1 MRVAGFVVV
10 AYLVSV
16 SLVGLYLS
24 RRQKTTEQYFLGN
37 RGFPW
42 WAVAFSL
49 IGSIIGST
57 TFIGHPGE
65 VFRTNMWNMP
75 LHLMLI
81 PVMIF
86 VAKYIVVFYRRTL
99 KMSVYG
105 YLEKRFGYG
114 ARVYGGLA
122 FIISR
127 IVDISGTLY
136 FLAVAVGL
144 LTSWDMPTVII
155 VIGVLTVLYTYLGGI
170 TAVVWTDVVQGV
182 VLIGSAL
189 ACVLYVLLAPEAT
202 PGELV
207 STAWQGGKFSWG
219 NWQFSWVE
227 DNVWVLMLLGI
238 VWALQRYA
246 TDQHMVQRYLIARSD
261 REAQR
266 AAYIGGMAA
275 LPIWTL
281 FWVFGALLW
290 AHYQLAPGTLPPE
303 VLENQ
308 TRVVPY
314 FVQTKLAS
322 SVLGLIVAGLVAAA
336 VSSLDSDINSVA
348 TVVVEDYYER
358 LRPEA
363 TNRQALRVGKTV
375 VLVVGALCIFAAL
388 QWIGVQSAIG
398 FMFDLISVASA
409 GVLGL
414 FVLGIFFRR
423 ATVRGAWVGIA
434 ACVVFTAWATFTSV
448 ELPALGR
455 TLLDLGSANY
465 ELNPKLIGVFSS
477 LLLLG
482 VGLPASIVLGGGRLE
497 SERLTI
503 WSMIRGREPLGAW
516 NEPGRAE
523 EPAKAEVAE

>member
-1 MRVAGFVVV
+1 MRIAGFVAVT
-10 AYLVSV
+10 YLVLV

-24 RRQKTTEQYFLGN
+24 RRQKTTADYFLGN

-42 WAVAFSL
+42 WAVACSL

-81 PVMIF
+81 PVMLF
-86 VAKYIVVFYRRTL
+86 VARYVVVFYRRTL

-105 YLEKRFGYG
+105 YLEQRFGYG

-144 LTSWDMPTVII
+144 LTNWELRTVII
-155 VIGVLTVLYTYLGGI
+155 VIGVLTVVYTYLGGI

-189 ACVLYVLLAPEAT
+189 ACVIYVLVAPAAS
-202 PGELV
+202 PGELI
-207 STAWQGGKFSWG
+207 STAWEGGKFSWG
-219 NWQFSWVE
+219 RWQFSWIE
-227 DNVWVLMLLGI
+227 DNVWVLMLLGM

-246 TDQHMVQRYLIARSD
+246 TDQHMVQRYLIARTD

-281 FWVFGALLW
+281 FWIFGALLW
-290 AHYQLAPGTLPPE
+290 AHYQLAPQGLPPD
-303 VLENQ
+303 VVANQ
-308 TRVVPY
+308 TQVVPF
-314 FVQTKLAS
+314 FVQTELAS

-336 VSSLDSDINSVA
+336 VSSLDSDINSIA
-348 TVVVEDYYER
+348 TVVVEDYYQR

-363 TNRQALRVGKTV
+363 SDRQGLRVGRTV
-375 VLVVGALCIFAAL
+375 VLVVGGLCVFAAL

-423 ATVRGAWVGIA
+423 ATERGAWVGIA
-434 ACVVFTAWATFTSV
+434 ACVLFTAWATFTSI

-455 TLLDLGSANY
+455 TLLDLGSLNY
-465 ELNPKLIGVFSS
+465 DLNPKLIGVFSS
-477 LLLLG
+477 LILLG
-482 VGLPASIVLGGGRLE
+482 VGLPASVLMGGRRPE
-497 SERLTI
+497 SEGLTI
-503 WSMIRGREPLGAW
+503 WSLIHGRGQRERA
-516 NEPGRAE
+516 PGRPE
-523 EPAKAEVAE
+523 TTVEVEVAE